1 MRPGPL
7 RRAQRPWPPYPIRPS
22 LGRVMA
28 PGTRLE
34 LSAPVPLMRFGN
46 KGREQKRREQT
57 RCLTGRSGAAWQAE
71 DTVGLRSSQLPQAI
85 KPFTASAFLSPV
97 HHLDRESR
105 DATHAHDLRYCA
117 ARVLGFFKFT
127 ANTVSR
133 SAYAPT
139 ALPCSLCSSRD
150 GRKHASNRVHP
161 TGKALAAAR
170 DAHPSLEIAI

>member
-1 MRPGPL
+1 MPAPHVESGESVIVFDRAAVAEATKTPKPTATGSVLSAASENFALSTFCAPRSAGPSTGQPYHAAPESASTASL
-7 RRAQRPWPPYPIRPS
+7 RRTTSCRPRP
-22 LGRVMA
+22 
-28 PGTRLE
+28 
-34 LSAPVPLMRFGN
+34 
-46 KGREQKRREQT
+46 
-57 RCLTGRSGAAWQAE
+57 
-71 DTVGLRSSQLPQAI
+71 
-85 KPFTASAFLSPV
+85 PV

-105 DATHAHDLRYCA
+105 DGTHAHDLRYCA

-170 DAHPSLEIAI
+170 DAHPSLVIAV

>member
-7 RRAQRPWPPYPIRPS
+7 RRVQRPWHLYPFRPS

-34 LSAPVPLMRFGN
+34 LSAPVRLMRFGN
-46 KGREQKRREQT
+46 KRREQT
-57 RCLTGRSGAAWQAE
+57 RYLTGRSGAAWQAE

-117 ARVLGFFKFT
+117 APVLGFFNIT

-133 SAYAPT
+133 SASGAFSFSASDRAKARRYPQY
-139 ALPCSLCSSRD
+139 LPKLLRCRL
-150 GRKHASNRVHP
+150 VH
-161 TGKALAAAR
+161 R
-170 DAHPSLEIAI
+170 

>member
-1 MRPGPL
+1 MVCVLPSFPRPSSHLPRLRFCPVVSGSCALSNFCAPRSAGPSTGQPYRAARESGSTASL
-7 RRAQRPWPPYPIRPS
+7 RRTTSCRP
-22 LGRVMA
+22 
-28 PGTRLE
+28 RL
-34 LSAPVPLMRFGN
+34 
-46 KGREQKRREQT
+46 
-57 RCLTGRSGAAWQAE
+57 
-71 DTVGLRSSQLPQAI
+71 
-85 KPFTASAFLSPV
+85 PV

-105 DATHAHDLRYCA
+105 DGTHAHDLRYCA

-150 GRKHASNRVHP
+150 GRKHAFKRVHP

-170 DAHPSLEIAI
+170 DAHPSLVIAV

>member
-71 DTVGLRSSQLPQAI
+71 DTVGLRSSQPPQAI
-85 KPFTASAFLSPV
+85 KPFSASAFVSPLPMRQHRV
-97 HHLDRESR
+97 SSHGNHLLLYSFLNSL
-105 DATHAHDLRYCA
+105 TQTLLR
-117 ARVLGFFKFT
+117 
-127 ANTVSR
+127 
-133 SAYAPT
+133 
-139 ALPCSLCSSRD
+139 
-150 GRKHASNRVHP
+150 RVHCDGCFIP
-161 TGKALAAAR
+161 QTLCFFPRGIQRKCFTGGFKR
-170 DAHPSLEIAI
+170 RVSVMF